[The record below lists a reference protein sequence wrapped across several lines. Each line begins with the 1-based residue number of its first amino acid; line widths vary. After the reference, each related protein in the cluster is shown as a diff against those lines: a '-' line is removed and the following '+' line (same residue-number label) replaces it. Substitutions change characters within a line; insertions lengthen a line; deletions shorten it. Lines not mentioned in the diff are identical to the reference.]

1 MVEAAG
7 DYQVVAVAV
16 AVAVVALQYSIKVE
30 MASRRVD
37 IASYP

>member
-7 DYQVVAVAV
+7 DYQVVVV